1 MTDLKAEHEIGFSEG
16 RAEGRAQGAA
26 EERAKAENEKR
37 EMAKGLHDD
46 GVAMKIIVRRTGFSE
61 EEIRAL

>member
-1 MTDLKAEHEIGFSEG
+1 MTDLKAEHEIGFS
-16 RAEGRAQGAA
+16 EGRAQGAA

-46 GVAMKIIVRRTGFSE
+46 GVAMEIIVRHTGFSE